1 MKKNMEYGMNNEIN
15 VIVILVIKVLL
26 VFYLCLEYREEG
38 CILLYWEDKFIMIVF
53 LDGSLEG
60 NFEVEGKIIKMVIEL
75 KCFVL
80 NLYNNVFERYIL

>member
-1 MKKNMEYGMNNEIN
+1 
-15 VIVILVIKVLL
+15 
-26 VFYLCLEYREEG
+26 
-38 CILLYWEDKFIMIVF
+38 MIVF

-80 NLYNNVFERYIL
+80 NLYINVFERYILQCLFEMYVL